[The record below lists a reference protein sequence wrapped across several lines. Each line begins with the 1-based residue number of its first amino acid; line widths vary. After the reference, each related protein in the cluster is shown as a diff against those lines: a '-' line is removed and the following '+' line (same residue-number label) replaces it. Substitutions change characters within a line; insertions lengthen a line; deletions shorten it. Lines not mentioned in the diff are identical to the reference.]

1 MKQHLKLKDAGQKPN
16 RARRLRSVLKNTDL
30 YLMLLPV
37 IIYFIVFEYLP
48 MYGIS
53 IAFKDFSPRLG
64 IWGSEWA
71 GFDHFQR
78 FFKSFRFE
86 SLIKNTI
93 NMSLL
98 SLIFGFPVPIIFALM
113 VNELRSLGSRRVVQT
128 VSYMPHFLS
137 TVVVVSILLTFTSP
151 SAGIIN
157 RILKALGAESIYF
170 MADPDWFKPLYVISG
185 IWQSFGW
192 SSIIYSAA
200 ISSIDAEQFEAAEVD
215 GATKMQKIRFITI
228 PSIIPTAIIMLIL
241 QTGSIMSVGFE
252 KVFLMQNDLNI
263 RASEVIS
270 TYVYKVGLLSADFSF
285 SAAVGFFNSVI
296 NFALIII
303 VNWVARRTSDMRLW

>member
-16 RARRLRSVLKNTDL
+16 RAKRLRSVFKNLDL

-48 MYGIS
+48 MYGIT

-64 IWGSEWA
+64 IWGSDWA
-71 GFDHFQR
+71 GLDHFQR
-78 FFKSFRFE
+78 FFNSFRFE

-93 NMSLL
+93 NISLL

-151 SAGIIN
+151 SVGIIN
-157 RILKALGAESIYF
+157 RILKAFGQESIYF

-200 ISSIDAEQFEAAEVD
+200 ITSIDAEQFEAAEVD
-215 GATKMQKIRFITI
+215 GATKIQKIRFITI

-263 RASEVIS
+263 QASEVIS